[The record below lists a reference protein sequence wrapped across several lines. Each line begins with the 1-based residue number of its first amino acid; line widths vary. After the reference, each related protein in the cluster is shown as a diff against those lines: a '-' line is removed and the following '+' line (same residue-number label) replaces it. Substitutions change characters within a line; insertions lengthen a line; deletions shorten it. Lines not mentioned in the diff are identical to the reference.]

1 MSVSDNRDRSSSSG
15 LDSQLLQQGIKQ
27 LKLEIQTLT
36 GWLQALGPSDAEPRL
51 AYEDMLRS
59 RREMLSTL
67 QKQAGQVDEK
77 PSPDNNAPVKQS
89 STQPNDTH

>member
-1 MSVSDNRDRSSSSG
+1 MSASDNRDRSSSSG
-15 LDSQLLQQGIKQ
+15 LDSKLLQQGIKQ

-36 GWLQALGPSDAEPRL
+36 GWLRALGPSEAEPRL

-67 QKQAGQVDEK
+67 QQQVNHMDSPSDEN
-77 PSPDNNAPVKQS
+77 DDPV
-89 STQPNDTH
+89 TQPSNSH